1 MYYLLVAAAVA
12 LTGPVQEND
21 LTKLNVSGIQA
32 EQFSSEDAQ
41 RIRYN
46 VRKWEQEMDAD
57 TVVFVN
63 TYETLDACKAQ
74 RAKIRVA
81 MRDSGLSNAL
91 RSNCYKVQKD
101 SDKQELASE

>member
-1 MYYLLVAAAVA
+1 MYYLLIAAAVA
-12 LTGPVQEND
+12 ITGPVQDND
-21 LTKLNVSGIQA
+21 LTRLNVNNIEA
-32 EQFSSEDAQ
+32 ERFSKEDAQ

-46 VRKWEQEMDAD
+46 IRKWEQEMDAD

-63 TYETLDACKAQ
+63 IYETLDACKAQ

-81 MRDSGLSNAL
+81 MRDSGLSSAL

-101 SDKQELASE
+101 SDKQELASD